1 MSDLFLGVIAGSVV
15 VMAAIQVA
23 AIVFAVRSA
32 RRVGDA
38 VSRLEQHVTPIVADL
53 QTISSQAARATSV
66 ATAQIERAEQL
77 ITDLSRRVEETA
89 TALQSIIIRPARE
102 GFAVVQGVIG
112 ALSALTQRPAPRPRP
127 RPAQAQADDEDPL
140 FIG

>member
-1 MSDLFLGVIAGSVV
+1 MSDLFLGMIAGAVV

-38 VSRLEQHVTPIVADL
+38 VTRLEQRVTPIVADL

-66 ATAQIERAEQL
+66 ATAQIERADQL

-89 TALQSIIIRPARE
+89 TALQSSIIAPARD
-102 GFAVVQGVIG
+102 GFAVVQGIIA
-112 ALSALTQRPAPRPRP
+112 ALSAFSPRPAPRPRP
-127 RPAQAQADDEDPL
+127 AQADDEDPL

>member
-89 TALQSIIIRPARE
+89 TALQSSIIRPARE
-102 GFAVVQGVIG
+102 GLAVVQGVIG
-112 ALSALTQRPAPRPRP
+112 AFSALSQRPAPRPRP
-127 RPAQAQADDEDPL
+127 AQADDEDPL

>member
-1 MSDLFLGVIAGSVV
+1 MSDLFLGVIAASVV
-15 VMAAIQVA
+15 IMAAIQVA
-23 AIVFAVRSA
+23 AIVFAIRSA

-38 VSRLEQHVTPIVADL
+38 VSRLEQRVTPIVADL

-66 ATAQIERAEQL
+66 ATAQVERADQL

-89 TALQSIIIRPARE
+89 TALQSSIIAPARE
-102 GFAVVQGVIG
+102 GFAVVQGII
-112 ALSALTQRPAPRPRP
+112 AAFSAFSPRPAPRPRP
-127 RPAQAQADDEDPL
+127 APADDEDQL

>member
-1 MSDLFLGVIAGSVV
+1 MSDLFLGVIAASVV
-15 VMAAIQVA
+15 IMAAIQVA

-66 ATAQIERAEQL
+66 ATAQVERADQL
-77 ITDLSRRVEETA
+77 ITDLSRRDRK
-89 TALQSIIIRPARE
+89 S
-102 GFAVVQGVIG
+102 VV
-112 ALSALTQRPAPRPRP
+112 
-127 RPAQAQADDEDPL
+127 
-140 FIG
+140 

>member
-1 MSDLFLGVIAGSVV
+1 MSDLFLGVIAASVV
-15 VMAAIQVA
+15 IMAAIQVA
-23 AIVFAVRSA
+23 AIVFAIRSA

-38 VSRLEQHVTPIVADL
+38 VSRLESHVTPIVADL
-53 QTISSQAARATSV
+53 QTISAQAARATSV
-66 ATAQIERAEQL
+66 ATAQVERVDQL

-89 TALQSIIIRPARE
+89 ASLQSSIIGPARE

-112 ALSALTQRPAPRPRP
+112 ALSALSQKPAGRPRP
-127 RPAQAQADDEDPL
+127 RPAPADDEDAL

>member
-1 MSDLFLGVIAGSVV
+1 VSDLFLGMIAGSVV

-38 VSRLEQHVTPIVADL
+38 VTRLEQRVTPIVADL

-66 ATAQIERAEQL
+66 ATAQIERADQL

-89 TALQSIIIRPARE
+89 TALQSSIIAPARE
-102 GFAVVQGVIG
+102 GFAVVQGIIA
-112 ALSALTQRPAPRPRP
+112 ALSAFSPRPAPRPRP
-127 RPAQAQADDEDPL
+127 AQADDEDPL